1 MRLDSVEEV
10 FVSGS
15 VTNLKKK
22 TRLTIGSHP
31 SAKERG
37 EALGHGYLGRGNA
50 ASQLDRAA
58 RLLGQPTDTS
68 KVAGKKKT
76 RAVSHWAAGL
86 AAR

>member
-37 EALGHGYLGRGNA
+37 EALGHGYLVKG
-50 ASQLDRAA
+50 LD
-58 RLLGQPTDTS
+58 G
-68 KVAGKKKT
+68 
-76 RAVSHWAAGL
+76 
-86 AAR
+86 